1 MSIIGSDYKV
11 LFFKWDFAI
20 VGNRNRHSPIVNLKS
35 KGTLAVLRFKGRGKL
50 QMQQWEKMQNPFP
63 VPLTRNLNVLVT
75 AKRNPLFI

>member
-1 MSIIGSDYKV
+1 M

-35 KGTLAVLRFKGRGKL
+35 KGTLANLTVQGEGKVANAAVG
-50 QMQQWEKMQNPFP
+50 EDAESISSSPNH
-63 VPLTRNLNVLVT
+63 NLNVLVT